1 MWRVSRFDARHNLN
15 YIETTTNKES
25 ENTMSRVRLSNPKR
39 PLRKVRGDWEV
50 RFYQTRPCDCGYQL
64 SATWSYHDRDY
75 SLEDEG
81 CEVHEQ
87 HDTLTEAQEAA
98 CQILAEHECPDTTDE
113 QCQPI
118 AVEYRSGWE
127 PQIVI
132 KSNHQIRFS
141 FKGDHKSYETE
152 VEALAAATA
161 AFADPEVR
169 KGLRSMLRTH
179 DRWAGFCS
187 DLETVLN
194 HHAA

>member
-1 MWRVSRFDARHNLN
+1 
-15 YIETTTNKES
+15 
-25 ENTMSRVRLSNPKR
+25 MSKVRLSNPKR

-113 QCQPI
+113 QSQPI

-141 FKGDHKSYETE
+141 FNKGEDKSYETE
-152 VEALAAATA
+152 AEALAVATA

-169 KGLRSMLRTH
+169 KGLRSQLRTH
-179 DRWAGFCS
+179 NRWAGFCS
-187 DLETVLN
+187 DLKTVLN
-194 HHAA
+194 RRAA